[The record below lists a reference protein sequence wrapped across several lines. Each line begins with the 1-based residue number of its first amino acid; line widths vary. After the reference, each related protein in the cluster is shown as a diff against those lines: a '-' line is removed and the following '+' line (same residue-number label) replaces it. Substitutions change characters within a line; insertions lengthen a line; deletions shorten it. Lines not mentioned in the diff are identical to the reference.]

1 MTVSGSTLHQLLK
14 NSSNSGN
21 LANQRTELGSQQ
33 TTTTMAVESQE
44 LIVTPS
50 CDFNNSGYSLKGVL
64 NDSTDSDIEAK
75 KCDTE
80 LKDVEMNLE
89 GSTDIETE
97 KCDTELNDVEMNTEL
112 KDAEM
117 NLEEFTDSNIEAK
130 KCDTELKDVEMST
143 ELKDVI
149 MNLEEF
155 TDSDIEA
162 KMRDTELKDV
172 EMNTELKDAKMNLE
186 EFTDSDI
193 EAMKCDMYFINQD
206 IPQVTELPSNDE
218 VTVPSNDEATGTI
231 ARASNPS
238 NDEVTVIVRDP
249 LQKKVSPS
257 YKPWMKPFMELKV
270 REGEVVNVD
279 PACDEIVVY
288 PRCPNL
294 TLPKDGKVLLEND
307 KWVMVEVTKK
317 K

>member
-89 GSTDIETE
+89 GSTDSDIETE

-149 MNLEEF
+149 
-155 TDSDIEA
+155 
-162 KMRDTELKDV
+162 
-172 EMNTELKDAKMNLE
+172 MNLE